1 MKTIENANF
10 NGKKVL
16 VRVDFNVPVKDGKV
30 TDDTRIRESLPTIN
44 KLLKD
49 GAAIILMSHLG
60 RPKGIDKTFTL
71 RPVAE
76 HLQQLLHRDV
86 KFSED
91 FIGEN
96 TTVLAKDLNPGDVL
110 LLENVRFH
118 AGETKGDEELAKE
131 ISLLGDTY
139 VNDAFGTAHREHA
152 STATVARFFPGNK
165 YFGLLL
171 ANELKNLENVIHNAQ
186 SPYTAIIGGA
196 KVSSKIPVIK
206 NLIGKVDNLI
216 IGGGMAFTFIKA
228 AGGKIG
234 KSLVEDDMLDETKS
248 IVDEIKKKGV
258 ELYIP
263 SDAVVADAFSNDA
276 NSKVI
281 PADQIE
287 DPWMGLDIG
296 PESIKK
302 FEKVIQESKTILWNG
317 PMGVFEMDQFQ
328 TGTKE
333 IALAVAEAT
342 SKGTYSLAGGGDSVA
357 AINKYLEPDQ
367 ISYVSTGG
375 GAMLEY
381 MEGKELPGVKAIL
394 D

>member
-1 MKTIENANF
+1 
-10 NGKKVL
+10 
-16 VRVDFNVPVKDGKV
+16 
-30 TDDTRIRESLPTIN
+30 DTRIRESLPTIN

-49 GAAIILMSHLG
+49 GASIILMSHLG

-131 ISLLGDTY
+131 ISLLGDTF

-152 STATVARFFPGNK
+152 STTTVARFFPGNK

-171 ANELKNLENVIHNAQ
+171 ANELKNLESVIHNAQ

-258 ELYIP
+258 KLYIP

-281 PADQIE
+281 HADQIE

-317 PMGVFEMDQFQ
+317 PMGVFEMNQFQ

-342 SKGTYSLAGGGDSVA
+342 SKGAYSLAGGGDSVA

-381 MEGKELPGVKAIL
+381 MEGKELPGVRAIL